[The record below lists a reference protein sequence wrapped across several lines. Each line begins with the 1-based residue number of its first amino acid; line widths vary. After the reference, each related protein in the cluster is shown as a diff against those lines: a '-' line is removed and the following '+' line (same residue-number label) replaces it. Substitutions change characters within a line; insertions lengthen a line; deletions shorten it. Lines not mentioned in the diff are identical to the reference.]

1 VVGGYLVISVFASGY
16 FAFYE
21 MKKNRQVSLA

>member
-1 VVGGYLVISVFASGY
+1 VGAYLVISVFAVGY

-21 MKKNRQVSLA
+21 MKKEDKQISLA